1 MPATSPSADAP
12 LRALV
17 VDDEAPTLAEL
28 TYLLRQDPR
37 VGQLHT
43 ASSGTEALRA
53 LEEHPVDVVFCDISM
68 PGLDGLDLAKV
79 LARFADRPQVV
90 FVTAYEEHAVDA
102 FELQATDYVMKP
114 IRAERLRKAVRRA
127 CAVRDGRAEPA
138 GPDEEDE
145 VIPVELGGVT
155 RFVRRSRVRWV
166 EAHGDYARLHTDDGE
181 RHLIRTTLSVLA
193 ERWSAAGF
201 VRVHRSALV
210 RLARVD
216 EMIRS
221 VDGHTVLRLG
231 ADELTVSRRHYREVR
246 DRLASR

>member
-1 MPATSPSADAP
+1 MADTP

-17 VDDEAPTLAEL
+17 ADDEEPALAEL
-28 TYLLRQDPR
+28 VYLLDRDPR
-37 VGQLHT
+37 IGEIRT
-43 ASSGTEALRA
+43 ASNGAEALKILQA
-53 LEEHPVDVVFCDISM
+53 TDLDVVFCDIKM
-68 PGLDGLDLAKV
+68 PGLDGIDLASV
-79 LARFADRPQVV
+79 LSRFKIRPKIV
-90 FVTAYEEHAVDA
+90 FVTAYDEHAVAA
-102 FELQATDYVMKP
+102 FELDATDYVMKP
-114 IRAERLRKAVRRA
+114 VRAERLRKAVRRA

-155 RFVRRSRVRWV
+155 RFVRRSQVRYV

-181 RHLIRTTLSVLA
+181 QHLIRTTLSVLA
-193 ERWSAAGF
+193 ERWSEAGF

-231 ADELTVSRRHYREVR
+231 ADELSVSRRHYREVR